1 MSGMIHFVSV
11 VNHLYQRVIDNF
23 IQLWHVDKDN
33 NGVLTLYVNLKVNFE
48 FEAYLNLLPS
58 NLRFFISKIR
68 MCSQPLRIHTGRY
81 GVNRVQRNEGC
92 CTYCDMHD
100 LEDEYNCILL
110 FPTYND
116 IRQKYI
122 KRYYYVNPSV
132 IKFIEL
138 FNTNCKNVLKNLA
151 LYIK

>member
-1 MSGMIHFVSV
+1 M
-11 VNHLYQRVIDNF
+11 IDNF

-48 FEAYLNLLPS
+48 YEAYLNILPS

-68 MCSQPLRIHTGRY
+68 MCSHPLRIHTGRY
-81 GVNRVQRNEGC
+81 GVNRVERNERY

-100 LEDEYNCILL
+100 LEDEYHFVLIC
-110 FPTYND
+110 PRYND

-122 KRYYYVNPSV
+122 KRYYCVNPSV

-138 FNTNCKNVLKNLA
+138 LNTNCKNVLKNLA
-151 LYIK
+151 LYIKLALSH